1 MPSEV
6 SLLSS
11 SLSFLD
17 STESAILSSLAD
29 VLLLSLTLSVFT
41 FALFDLLSLLLLSS
55 LSPLQDTIPNAIVTD
70 NITAA
75 VFLIFIIILL

>member
-55 LSPLQDTIPNAIVTD
+55 LSSLQDTIPNAIVTD
-70 NITAA
+70 KITAA